1 LEIHL
6 SRGPQAMAE
15 LTIEQRKAVALAKAR
30 QRAAQSSGQQDSAG
44 QPASA
49 EDVLKSGASGVAR
62 GALDLAGLPGTIGD
76 ALNAGGQFAMRKG
89 YELVTGDKPSPD
101 GGMLERM
108 FAGPTQEVRD
118 AGFMARS
125 PLGGASLKDAASRV
139 TNGATNYEP
148 KSTAGEY
155 ASTIGEFLPGAAAFG
170 GMSAGNLAR
179 FGVLPGAA
187 SEAAGQATEGTSVEP
202 YARIAAALAA
212 PAAPALLN
220 RAISP
225 MSISPQR
232 KAAAALLKREG
243 VTPTAGQISG
253 NKSLKYME
261 SEMGGNKAAQMMDD
275 QAEAFTSAAMR
286 KAGGAGRATPE
297 NMTALKDR
305 LTSGFDDISARNT
318 LKFDKGVAD
327 DINKTMNEYAKV
339 LPTEQRKIVGNMA
352 QDIVDRFKAGNGSIP
367 GSEYQTIRSRLGK
380 RAFNARNTDAELS
393 DAYRGLRNALDEG
406 MNRSINP
413 QDAGK
418 WAQLRKEYGNMKTL
432 ENAATG
438 AGEDAALGIISP
450 AKLRQAATTG
460 NRGGYARGEG
470 DFAELSRAGNA
481 LMTQL
486 PNSGTAGRLSARNL
500 GAGVSSIV
508 GAGTGAAVTGG
519 TPFGAIAGAAI
530 GSAVP
535 AAAGRA
541 LMSKPVQSYL
551 TNQLA
556 QQISVTDPRYAAI
569 LQALMSQN
577 QAVQGR

>member
-1 LEIHL
+1 MT
-6 SRGPQAMAE
+6 P
-15 LTIEQRKAVALAKAR
+15 EQKKALAIAKAR
-30 QRAAQSSGQQDSAG
+30 RNRAEAEAG
-44 QPASA
+44 GKPSMAA
-49 EDVLKSGASGVAR
+49 DVLKSGASGIAR

-76 ALNAGGQFAMRKG
+76 ALNAGGQFALRKG
-89 YELVTGDKPSPD
+89 YQLATGEEPSSQ
-101 GGMLERM
+101 GGMVERF
-108 FAGPTQEVRD
+108 FAGPTQEAQD

-125 PLGGASLKDAASRV
+125 PLGGASLRDAAARA
-139 TNGATNYEP
+139 TNGATSYEP
-148 KSTAGEY
+148 QTTAGEY
-155 ASTIGEFLPGAAAFG
+155 ASTVGEFLPGAAAFG
-170 GMSAGNLAR
+170 GMSAGNLLR
-179 FGVLPGAA
+179 FGALPGAA
-187 SEAAGQATEGTSVEP
+187 SEAAGQATEGTAAEP

-212 PAAPALLN
+212 PAAPALLS
-220 RAISP
+220 RAVSP
-225 MSISPQR
+225 LSIPAER
-232 KAAAALLKREG
+232 RVAAALLRKEG
-243 VTPTAGQISG
+243 VQPTAGQISG
-253 NKSLKYME
+253 NRSLKYME
-261 SEMGGNKAAQMMDD
+261 SEMGGGKAAQMIDD
-275 QAEAFTSAAMR
+275 QAEAFTNAAMR
-286 KAGGAGRATPE
+286 KAGGSGRATPE

-327 DINKTMNEYAKV
+327 DINKTMKEYTKV

-413 QDAGK
+413 QDAGV

-438 AGEDAALGIISP
+438 GGEEAALGLISP

-481 LMTQL
+481 VLSRL
-486 PNSGTAGRLSARNL
+486 PDSGTASRLSARNL
-500 GAGVSSIV
+500 GTGIASAL

-519 TPFGAIAGAAI
+519 SLPGIMAGAAV

-541 LMSKPVQSYL
+541 LMSKPVQAYL
-551 TNQLA
+551 TNQVAPRLD
-556 QQISVTDPRYAAI
+556 VTDPRYAAI
-569 LQALMSQN
+569 IEALMNQN
-577 QAVQGR
+577 TAIQGR